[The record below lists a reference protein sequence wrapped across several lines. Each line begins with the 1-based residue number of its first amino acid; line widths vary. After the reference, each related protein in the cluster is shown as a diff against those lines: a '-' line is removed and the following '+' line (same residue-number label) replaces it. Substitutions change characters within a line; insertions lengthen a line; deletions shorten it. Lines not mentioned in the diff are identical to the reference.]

1 MGREKDIEMRE
12 NPLPCLGVM
21 LGLLVAG
28 NTASADG
35 VRFNRDIRPLLS
47 DRCFQCHGP
56 DAEDRK
62 KDLRLDIPDGPEGA
76 LASRDGYF
84 ILKPGQPE
92 ESELWWRITD
102 DFEEDRM
109 PPVEAHKPAL
119 NASEIALFEQWI
131 LEGAEYQDF
140 WAFIPPQ
147 VAQPPPIE
155 NVDWSKNPID
165 HWVMAHLEKIGLQP
179 TEEAD
184 KRTLIRRVTFDLT
197 GLPPTSGEISDFLS
211 DDSPDAY
218 VRLVDRLLHGE
229 AYGEHMTRYWADLV
243 RLSDTNGMHKDFH
256 REFSPYRDWLIRSFN
271 DNLPFD
277 EFIKS
282 QLAGDLYTE
291 PSRDQLVASGF
302 NRLHMI
308 IDRGTAQP
316 AESLHKNVVDRVEAF
331 GTVFL
336 GLTVQ
341 CAQCHDHKYDPIT
354 QKEYYQLYGFFN
366 NFLGTAE
373 TVREPERGLQPPFI
387 NLTNPNQ
394 DRVIAGFN
402 AERELLEFELA
413 AELRKQ
419 NLEEVFP
426 EKFSKIE
433 APWIWDDLQKNSS
446 EAEFRSILSLD
457 KLPRSA
463 LARFTGK
470 SDTEVWV
477 NGTSIG
483 RAYNEEQGIVADI
496 SRLLRRGEN
505 EFTARSVRME
515 GETLEPLEARAL
527 TPEEL
532 EKEAL
537 AKVGFGFVLEYE
549 IGNETETWTTG
560 SGWSV
565 KGNRGATWQ
574 PAQEIEGPD
583 HKYDWTENVRTVPV
597 LRLVRKLEDLAER
610 KREFLEDIPAAMI
623 MAEMDPPRQTRL
635 LLGGNYENPG
645 NPVERGTPAFLP
657 PLPPT
662 DSPSTRLDLAE
673 WLVAPHHPLTARIAV
688 NRFWQQFFG
697 VGLVKTSEDFGA
709 QGEWP
714 SHPELLDYLAIR
726 FRQSGWDVKGLLR
739 EIVLSKTYR
748 QSSDADPEAYAAD
761 PENRRL
767 ARGSRYRM
775 DAEMIRDQLLA
786 VSGQLNRTLYG
797 KSVKPPQPPGLWRM
811 VSMARPFTYVA
822 DEGEKIY
829 RRSLYTYW
837 RRGMPPPQMTVMNA
851 PSREFC
857 VTRRERTNT
866 PLQALLLMNEKEY
879 FKAAKE
885 TAKNTLEQTEGMREG
900 LSHAYE
906 KVTSHLPGTSRLEL
920 MEDTLLG
927 FEELY
932 RSDPEL
938 AKSLTPEMEGNPL
951 EKRIELAAWTMITHS
966 LFNLELAK
974 VRR

>member
-1 MGREKDIEMRE
+1 MGREQDSEMRV
-12 NPLPCLGVM
+12 NPMLWLGII
-21 LGLLVAG
+21 LGLPVAE
-28 NTASADG
+28 TPASADG
-35 VRFNRDIRPLLS
+35 IRFNRDIRPVLS

-56 DAEDRK
+56 HAEDRK

-76 LASRDGYF
+76 LTARDDYF
-84 ILKPGQPE
+84 IVKPGQPE

-109 PPVEAHKPAL
+109 PPPEAHKPPL
-119 NASEIALFEQWI
+119 TASEIALFEQWI

-147 VAQPPPIE
+147 VTQPPPIG
-155 NVDWSKNPID
+155 NGDWSKNPID
-165 HWVMAHLEKIGLQP
+165 HWVMAQLEESGLQP
-179 TEEAD
+179 QEEAD

-197 GLPPTSGEISDFLS
+197 GLPPTLGEIRDFLS
-211 DDSPDAY
+211 DDGPDAY
-218 VRLVDRLLHGE
+218 GRLVDRLLASE

-256 REFSPYRDWLIRSFN
+256 REFSAYRDWLIRSFN

-282 QLAGDLYTE
+282 QLAGDLYAE

-302 NRLHMI
+302 NRMHMI

-354 QKEYYQLYGFFN
+354 QEEYYQLYGFFN

-373 TVREPERGLQPPFI
+373 TDREPERGLQPPFI
-387 NLTNPNQ
+387 NLTAPSQ
-394 DRVIAGFN
+394 DRVIAGFD
-402 AERELLEFELA
+402 AERELLEFELSA
-413 AELRKQ
+413 ALRQQ
-419 NLEEVFP
+419 NLGDVFP
-426 EKFSKIE
+426 KEFAKIE
-433 APWIWDDLQKNSS
+433 VPWIWDDPKLKSG
-446 EAEFRSILSLD
+446 ETEFRAILSLD
-457 KLPRSA
+457 EPPRSA

-470 SDTEVWV
+470 SETEVWV

-483 RAYNEEQGIVADI
+483 RAYKEDQGIVADI
-496 SRLLRRGEN
+496 SRLLQRGEN
-505 EFTARSVRME
+505 EFTARSVRNE
-515 GETLEPLEARAL
+515 GVALEPLEARAP

-532 EKEAL
+532 EKKAL
-537 AKVGFGFVLEYE
+537 AKVGFGLVLDFDK
-549 IGNETETWTTG
+549 GDETETWTTG

-565 KGNRGATWQ
+565 KGNGCSTWQ
-574 PAQEIEGPD
+574 SAREIKGPD
-583 HKYDWTENVRTVPV
+583 HKYAWTEAVRTVTV

-610 KREFLEDIPAAMI
+610 KREFLEEVPAAMI

-635 LLGGNYENPG
+635 LIGGNYENPG
-645 NPVERGTPAFLP
+645 DPVERGTPAFLP
-657 PLPPT
+657 PLPQT
-662 DSPSTRLDLAE
+662 DGPATRMDLAE
-673 WLVAPHHPLTARIAV
+673 WLLSPHHPLTARIAV
-688 NRFWQQFFG
+688 NRFWQQLFG

-714 SHPELLDYLAIR
+714 SHPELLDYLAVR
-726 FRQSGWDVKGLLR
+726 FRESGWDVKGLLR

-748 QSSDADPEAYAAD
+748 QSSDAEPEAYAAD

-786 VSGQLNRTLYG
+786 VSGQLNRILYG

-837 RRGMPPPQMTVMNA
+837 RRGMPPPQMTIMNA

-879 FKAAKE
+879 FKAARE
-885 TAKNTLEQTEGMREG
+885 TARITLEQTEGIREG
-900 LSHAYE
+900 LSHTYE
-906 KVTSHLPGTSRLEL
+906 KITSHLPGNSRLDLLE
-920 MEDTLLG
+920 ETLLG

-932 RSDPEL
+932 RGDPEL
-938 AKSLTPEMEGNPL
+938 AKSLTPGMEGDTL
-951 EKRIELAAWTMITHS
+951 EKRIELAAWTLIAHS
-966 LFNLELAK
+966 LYNLELAK